1 VKIQQHS
8 RNEALASFLR
18 RIGICEER
26 DSGIDKVVFQTEF
39 FQLHA
44 PAFEVTLEHTRAI
57 LFGHKDFKDMGK
69 EDRTRACYLHCCL
82 KYVNRQP
89 MNNAS
94 IKERFGIEE
103 QNKANASR
111 IIKQTIDAD
120 MIKPFDSEAGVRA
133 MRYIPWWA

>member
-1 VKIQQHS
+1 
-8 RNEALASFLR
+8 
-18 RIGICEER
+18 
-26 DSGIDKVVFQTEF
+26 
-39 FQLHA
+39 
-44 PAFEVTLEHTRAI
+44 
-57 LFGHKDFKDMGK
+57 MGK
-69 EDRTRACYLHCCL
+69 EDRARACYLHCCL

-94 IKERFGIEE
+94 IRERFGIEE

-120 MIKPFDSEAGVRA
+120 MIKPFDSDAVVRA